1 MNNYT
6 SYHSNIKL
14 CYSLGIEKQIF
25 PETFLKKIPKTTA
38 HYWKT
43 KNADDFCGSEYEE
56 ISTCSLQELKIIADM
71 RAKHLRKVF
80 VSFCRLYFLVLNILG
95 VKNFQK
101 LVKSNKKILLTPIE
115 NLILV
120 SGNKRMV
127 LKLLKISS
135 PQFGSWQKMKKYECK
150 ESLIWLCYK
159 RVSRQISLKEIV
171 IMKNLLK
178 EKKYLHWSSASVW
191 GKAVKDGKISMSVQ
205 SWYNYAKLLGLGL
218 KRKKFY
224 KKRKR
229 ISVRAEKPNQIWH
242 MDVTRYKTSDYKTMY
257 IYTVMDN
264 FSRKILSWD
273 VNEKLSGA
281 IRLNSLRNAIHEQF
295 LQKKDLKNDTQN
307 LDLIVDGGTENNNVT
322 IHEFIK
328 NCKVGIDKKIAL
340 KDVLFS
346 NSLIEGN
353 NRILKQTYLKDK
365 ELTQKELPDYI
376 TESIKEY
383 NSEKPH
389 YAHKIYTPNEVYEK
403 PELKDTKLIFDNLNQ
418 QRMEDNKSYSCGK
431 VCV

>member
-1 MNNYT
+1 
-6 SYHSNIKL
+6 
-14 CYSLGIEKQIF
+14 
-25 PETFLKKIPKTTA
+25 
-38 HYWKT
+38 
-43 KNADDFCGSEYEE
+43 
-56 ISTCSLQELKIIADM
+56 
-71 RAKHLRKVF
+71 
-80 VSFCRLYFLVLNILG
+80 
-95 VKNFQK
+95 
-101 LVKSNKKILLTPIE
+101 
-115 NLILV
+115 
-120 SGNKRMV
+120 
-127 LKLLKISS
+127 
-135 PQFGSWQKMKKYECK
+135 
-150 ESLIWLCYK
+150 
-159 RVSRQISLKEIV
+159 
-171 IMKNLLK
+171 MKNLLK

-328 NCKVGIDKKIAL
+328 NCKVAIDKKL
-340 KDVLFS
+340 
-346 NSLIEGN
+346 
-353 NRILKQTYLKDK
+353 R
-365 ELTQKELPDYI
+365 
-376 TESIKEY
+376 
-383 NSEKPH
+383 
-389 YAHKIYTPNEVYEK
+389 
-403 PELKDTKLIFDNLNQ
+403 
-418 QRMEDNKSYSCGK
+418 
-431 VCV
+431 